1 MTRAQPAP
9 APLDADPPTPET
21 EAELAAALAQLD
33 RDRAAL
39 REQLATMPAQELALL
54 EQDASDGALSA
65 LDARKRRTRHQL
77 DRLDIRERELLDRLT
92 GLRDRARLAAWDRFT
107 AHYCDLGG
115 RLVEAGHEVL
125 ARHAELAALMSEA
138 GRAGLGTMLGQ
149 GFPRPPELI
158 NRFALD
164 QFPRSLAGL
173 SRVRPQMSTPP
184 VLCNVRMLK
193 LWTMYRAGDQAGFPA
208 AQAHHLV
215 EAGVA
220 EWTDPL
226 HIPRDPRRDK
236 APIVGAT
243 ELELQGAA
251 ARAEVQAGRASYVE
265 DFACR

>member
-9 APLDADPPTPET
+9 APPDDDPPTPET
-21 EAELAAALAQLD
+21 EAELIAALAQLD

-107 AHYCDLGG
+107 VRYCDLGG
-115 RLVEAGHEVL
+115 RLVESGREVL
-125 ARHAELAALMSEA
+125 ARHAELAALLSEA

-184 VLCNVRMLK
+184 VLCNVRLRK
-193 LWTMYRAGDQAGFPA
+193 LWTLYRAGDQAGFPA

-226 HIPRDPRRDK
+226 SIPRDPRRDK
-236 APIVGAT
+236 SPIAGAT
-243 ELELQGAA
+243 SNAA
-251 ARAEVQAGRASYVE
+251 GT
-265 DFACR
+265 